1 MTMDQQLLVSLITA
15 FTGISVVF
23 ILFTLLLVAAVSL
36 NRIFPNTDATDK
48 AEGETA
54 MPLHASIQADD
65 EIVAVI
71 QAAITTHLKR
81 SL

>member
-1 MTMDQQLLVSLITA
+1 MDQYLLVSLITA

-23 ILFTLLLVAAVSL
+23 ILFALLLVAAVLL
-36 NRIFPNTDATDK
+36 NRIFPITDAKDK
-48 AEGETA
+48 TERE
-54 MPLHASIQADD
+54 MPLHVSPQADD

-71 QAAITTHLKR
+71 QAAISAHLKR